1 MKKLHYKGFEIE
13 ANPYQLADTGLWT
26 THIYIWKH
34 KGQGST
40 NKEFSIANP
49 IGNRAEAIKNCLNFG
64 KQIINGQFE
73 GCSVED
79 L

>member
-1 MKKLHYKGFEIE
+1 MKKFHYKGFEIE
-13 ANPYQLADTGLWT
+13 ATPYQLADTDLWT

-34 KGQGST
+34 QRHSSK
-40 NKEFSIANP
+40 NKEFSATNS
-49 IGNRAEAIKNCLNFG
+49 IGDRDEAITNCLNFG
-64 KQIINGQFE
+64 KKIINGQFE